1 MASITLS
8 CGSSISPNATD
19 SEIVSWSIKC
29 VTNFVK
35 DKLIAGESLKMKE
48 WILIEKKVP
57 IPVEVW
63 QEDGS
68 YKSDSI
74 TGCYKLLDSRNVF
87 DEHIF
92 IGEGDEAFVAIALAY
107 EIIDESGICNYFE
120 KTFTLN
126 TTGQIIDCHDYIAP
140 LEIQKQKEQMFLKA
154 IKEVMSSMGK
164 DINETNIAIDGES
177 IDDISNN

>member
-1 MASITLS
+1 M
-8 CGSSISPNATD
+8 
-19 SEIVSWSIKC
+19 
-29 VTNFVK
+29 
-35 DKLIAGESLKMKE
+35 
-48 WILIEKKVP
+48 P

-87 DEHIF
+87 DERLF

-107 EIIDESGICNYFE
+107 EVIDKSGICNYFE

-126 TTGQIIDCHDYIAP
+126 T
-140 LEIQKQKEQMFLKA
+140 
-154 IKEVMSSMGK
+154 
-164 DINETNIAIDGES
+164 
-177 IDDISNN
+177 IS